1 MTSVIFEYY
10 ILQQSTTFHISIKK
24 TRAKQRSTPYQAT
37 KVDFGGGPGGGGG
50 TEGGSISGYDTEIGG
65 SVNN

>member
-1 MTSVIFEYY
+1 M
-10 ILQQSTTFHISIKK
+10 FHISIKK

-37 KVDFGGGPGGGGG
+37 KVDFGGGPGGSGG
-50 TEGGSISGYDTEIGG
+50 TGGGSISSYDAGNGG